1 MGGTRGCISIV
12 AGSRFLIVASL
23 FPLQMTR
30 GVRTPPEVALIVI
43 RMKALGKP
51 TKEITRLM
59 GVPMRTVRHIIH
71 FYRTTGEYG
80 MKERSRRHYKMSA
93 EDVEVSGTHIITSNT
108 D

>member
-1 MGGTRGCISIV
+1 
-12 AGSRFLIVASL
+12 
-23 FPLQMTR
+23 MTR

-51 TKEITRLM
+51 TKEITRLT

-71 FYRTTGEYG
+71 VYRTTGEYG
-80 MKERSRRHYKMSA
+80 MKERPRRDYKMSA
-93 EDVEVSGTHIITSNT
+93 EDVEVSGAHIITRNT